1 MKWSDLPGRH
11 SLFWKLACL
20 LVAFCLLMIWLSWSW
35 GRYMEERNQF
45 LSDDARGALTRYA
58 AEAEQAWQQRQRA
71 GIDAWLQGMQQREA
85 GWVGVVG
92 GDLQSLSS
100 RPLTDK
106 EIERVTFLRGL
117 DWPIHKK
124 NLPWLRLPFPGDPHA
139 GNLVIELPSRFMPG
153 QYRVFWRVITNGVI
167 PGLFTLLLCVGLY
180 RLLVVP
186 LNSLR
191 EQANA
196 WRADQLN
203 VRLSSHTTNRPDELG
218 ELGRAFDHMAERL
231 QSTVAL
237 QQQLLRDL
245 SHELRTP
252 LSRLRVAS
260 ESEQGLVQLRERIGR
275 EVDGMQRLVDDTLQL
290 AWLDTERTRLPDESI
305 QIQALWDMLTENA
318 CYESG
323 WPASRLHCA
332 VDSSCWVRGHLNT
345 LAQALEN
352 ILRNAIRHSP
362 NGGVVSL
369 GGQRDGDFWHLWL
382 EDQGGG
388 VAEDDLERIFS
399 PFIRLDGSRPG
410 DGGFGLGLSIARNAV
425 QRQGGTLWAQNTGV
439 GLRLNIRLLADSGV
453 ASEETLLAI
462 TVSQAEEKVSPLVRQ
477 LLWPTNCL
485 NNTHPLE
492 MDLRAKRSSQSPFS
506 LD

>member
-35 GRYMEERNQF
+35 GRYMEQKNLF
-45 LSDDARGALTRYA
+45 LSDEARGTLTRYA
-58 AEAEQAWQQRQRA
+58 AEAEQAWNEGRNE
-71 GIDAWLQGMQQREA
+71 GVDAWLHSVGQHERT
-85 GWVGVVG
+85 WVGVIG
-92 GDLQSLSS
+92 RDLQSLSS
-100 RPLTDK
+100 YPLVEK
-106 EIERVTFLRGL
+106 EVQRLTFLRGL
-117 DWPIHKK
+117 DWPTSRHTQG
-124 NLPWLRLPFPGDPHA
+124 LPWLRVPFPNDPGA
-139 GNLVIELPSRFMPG
+139 GSLVIELPKRFMPG

-186 LNSLR
+186 LNQLR

-196 WRADQLN
+196 WRADQLG
-203 VRLSSHTTNRPDELG
+203 VRLSSHTTNRTDELG

-260 ESEQGLVQLRERIGR
+260 ESEQGLVHLRERIGR
-275 EVDGMQRLVDDTLQL
+275 EVDGMQRLVEDTLQL
-290 AWLDTERTRLPDESI
+290 AWLDTERTLLPDESI
-305 QIQALWDMLTENA
+305 QVQALWDMLTENA

-323 WPASRLHCA
+323 WPASQLHCA

-362 NGGVVSL
+362 SGGVVSL
-369 GGQRDGDFWHLWL
+369 GGRREGEFWHLWL

-388 VAEDDLERIFS
+388 VAEADLERIFS

-410 DGGFGLGLSIARNAV
+410 NGGFGLGLSIARNAV
-425 QRQGGTLWAQNTGV
+425 QRQGGRLWAENTGC
-439 GLRLNIRLLADSGV
+439 GLRLNMWLVADVDGV
-453 ASEETLLAI
+453 SDDAFASKPGP
-462 TVSQAEEKVSPLVRQ
+462 TVDLS
-477 LLWPTNCL
+477 
-485 NNTHPLE
+485 HP
-492 MDLRAKRSSQSPFS
+492 RTV
-506 LD
+506 

>member
-35 GRYMEERNQF
+35 GRYMEQKNLF
-45 LSDDARGALTRYA
+45 LSEEARITLTRYA
-58 AEAEQAWQQRQRA
+58 AEAEQAWNQHQSA
-71 GIDAWLQGMQQREA
+71 GVDVWLQGIGKRERS
-85 GWVGVVG
+85 WVGVIG
-92 GDLQSLSS
+92 ADLQSLSS
-100 RPLTDK
+100 YPLTDK
-106 EIERVTFLRGL
+106 EIQRLTFLRGL
-117 DWPIHKK
+117 DWPTSRHTRG
-124 NLPWLRLPFPGDPHA
+124 LPWLRIPFPNDPAA
-139 GNLVIELPSRFMPG
+139 GSLVIELPQRFVPG
-153 QYRVFWRVITNGVI
+153 QYRLIWRVITNGII
-167 PGLFTLLLCVGLY
+167 PGMFTLLLCVGLY

-203 VRLSSHTTNRPDELG
+203 VRLSSSTTNRSDELG
-218 ELGRAFDHMAERL
+218 ELGRAFDHMSERL

-260 ESEQGLVQLRERIGR
+260 ESEQGLTALRERIGR
-275 EVDGMQRLVDDTLQL
+275 EVDGMQRLVEDTLQL
-290 AWLDTERTRLPDESI
+290 AWLDTERAPLPDEAI
-305 QIQALWDMLTENA
+305 QVQALWEMLTENA

-323 WPASRLHCA
+323 WPGSQLRCT
-332 VDSSCWVRGHLNT
+332 VDSSCWVRGNLNT

-362 NGGVVSL
+362 KGGVVSL
-369 GGQRDGDFWHLWL
+369 GGQRDGDFWHVWL
-382 EDQGGG
+382 EDEGGG
-388 VAEDDLERIFS
+388 VAETDLERIFC

-425 QRQGGTLWAQNTGV
+425 RRQGGQLWAENTGV
-439 GLRLNIRLLADSGV
+439 GLRLNMRLVAEVEGV
-453 ASEETLLAI
+453 SDDAIAGKPAPTLD
-462 TVSQAEEKVSPLVRQ
+462 V
-477 LLWPTNCL
+477 C
-485 NNTHPLE
+485 HPY
-492 MDLRAKRSSQSPFS
+492 MA
-506 LD
+506 

>member
-35 GRYMEERNQF
+35 GRYMEQRNQF
-45 LSDDARGALTRYA
+45 LSDQARVTLTGYA
-58 AEAEQAWQQRQRA
+58 AEAEQAWRSEQSA
-71 GIDAWLQGMQQREA
+71 GVDAWLQGMKQRET
-85 GWVGVVG
+85 GWVGVIS

-100 RPLTDK
+100 QPLTDQ
-106 EIERVTFLRGL
+106 EIERLTFLRGL

-124 NLPWLRLPFPGDPHA
+124 RLPWLRVPFPGDSTA
-139 GNLVIELPSRFMPG
+139 GSLVIELPQRFMPG
-153 QYRVFWRVITNGVI
+153 QYRVFWRVITNGII

-186 LNSLR
+186 LNQLR

-203 VRLSSHTTNRPDELG
+203 GRLSSSTTKRSDELG

-260 ESEQGLVQLRERIGR
+260 ESEQGLAQLRERIGR
-275 EVDGMQRLVDDTLQL
+275 EVDGMQRLVEDTLQL
-290 AWLDTERTRLPDESI
+290 AWLDTERAPLPDEAI
-305 QIQALWDMLTENA
+305 QVQALWEMLTENA
-318 CYESG
+318 CYESA
-323 WPASRLHCA
+323 WPASQLQCA
-332 VDSSCWVRGHLNT
+332 VDSSCWVRGNLNT

-362 NGGVVSL
+362 SGGIVRFS
-369 GGQRDGDFWHLWL
+369 GQRDGDFWHLWL
-382 EDQGGG
+382 EDEGGG
-388 VAEDDLERIFS
+388 VAEADLERIFC

-425 QRQGGTLWAQNTGV
+425 KRQGGSLWAQNTGR
-439 GLRLNIRLLADSGV
+439 GLRLNIRLVAESDGVSDDAIASRLAP
-453 ASEETLLAI
+453 
-462 TVSQAEEKVSPLVRQ
+462 TV
-477 LLWPTNCL
+477 
-485 NNTHPLE
+485 
-492 MDLRAKRSSQSPFS
+492 DLCRPQIV
-506 LD
+506 

>member
-1 MKWSDLPGRH
+1 MKVSELPGRH
-11 SLFWKLACL
+11 SLFWKLAFL

-45 LSDDARGALTRYA
+45 LSDEARGTLTRYA
-58 AEAEQAWQQRQRA
+58 AEAERAWQRGERD
-71 GIDAWLQGMQQREA
+71 GVDSWLQSMELREA
-85 GWVGVVG
+85 GWVGVISG
-92 GDLQSLSS
+92 NLQSLSNE
-100 RPLTDK
+100 PLNEQ
-106 EIERVTFLRGL
+106 EIQHMTFLRGL
-117 DWPIHKK
+117 DWPIHKQGR
-124 NLPWLRLPFPGDPHA
+124 PWLRIPFPKDPSA
-139 GNLVIELPSRFMPG
+139 GSLVIELPERFLPG
-153 QYRVFWRVITNGVI
+153 KYRLFWRVVTNGVI

-186 LNSLR
+186 LNNLR

-203 VRLSSHTTNRPDELG
+203 VRLSSGITQRPDELG
-218 ELGRAFDHMAERL
+218 ELARAFDSMSERL

-260 ESEQGLVQLRERIGR
+260 ESEQGLPQLRERIGR
-275 EVDGMQRLVDDTLQL
+275 EVDGMQRLVEDTLQL
-290 AWLDTERTRLPDESI
+290 AWLDTDRTPLPDEAI
-305 QIQALWDMLTENA
+305 QIQALWEMLTDNA

-323 WPASRLHCA
+323 WPSLQLQCSVEAA
-332 VDSSCWVRGHLNT
+332 CWVRGNLNT

-362 NGGVVSL
+362 AGGIVRL
-369 GGQRDGDFWHLWL
+369 DGRREGDYWHLWL

-388 VAEDDLERIFS
+388 VAESDLQRIFL
-399 PFIRLDGSRPG
+399 PFTRLDGSRPG

-425 QRQGGTLWAQNTGV
+425 QRQGGSIWAENGGA
-439 GLRLNIRLLADSGV
+439 GLRLNLRLLADDGV
-453 ASEETLLAI
+453 GANDAIASRLTPAL
-462 TVSQAEEKVSPLVRQ
+462 
-477 LLWPTNCL
+477 
-485 NNTHPLE
+485 
-492 MDLRAKRSSQSPFS
+492 DLRSPQIV
-506 LD
+506 

>member
-35 GRYMEERNQF
+35 GRYMEQRNQF
-45 LSDDARGALTRYA
+45 LSDDARATLTRYA
-58 AEAEQAWQQRQRA
+58 SEAEQAWLERQHE
-71 GIDAWLQGMQQREA
+71 GVDAWLQGMQQRET
-85 GWVGVVG
+85 GWVGVIG

-100 RPLTDK
+100 LPLSDK
-106 EIERVTFLRGL
+106 DILRLTFLRGL
-117 DWPIHKK
+117 DWPVHKK
-124 NLPWLRLPFPGDPHA
+124 GRPWLRVPFPGDSSA
-139 GNLVIELPSRFMPG
+139 GSLVIELPQRFVPG
-153 QYRVFWRVITNGVI
+153 RYRVFWRVITNGVI

-186 LNSLR
+186 LNNLR

-196 WRADQLN
+196 WRADQLG
-203 VRLSSHTTNRPDELG
+203 VRLSRHTTNRSDELG
-218 ELGRAFDHMAERL
+218 ELGRAFDHMSERL

-260 ESEQGLVQLRERIGR
+260 ESEQGLEQLRERINR
-275 EVDGMQRLVDDTLQL
+275 EVDGMQRLVEDTLQL
-290 AWLDTERTRLPDESI
+290 AWLDTERSPLPDEAI
-305 QIQALWDMLTENA
+305 QIQALWEMLTENA

-323 WPASRLHCA
+323 WPAGQLQCA
-332 VDSSCWVRGHLNT
+332 VDSSCWVRGNLNT

-362 NGGVVSL
+362 KGGVVRL
-369 GGQRDGDFWHLWL
+369 DGRRDGDFWHLWL

-388 VAEDDLERIFS
+388 VAEADLERIFS

-410 DGGFGLGLSIARNAV
+410 NGGFGLGLSIARNAV
-425 QRQGGTLWAQNTGV
+425 QRQGGRLWAENTTV
-439 GLRLNIRLLADSGV
+439 GLRLNMQLLADVG
-453 ASEETLLAI
+453 A
-462 TVSQAEEKVSPLVRQ
+462 VSDDAFAAVRRSDKPA
-477 LLWPTNCL
+477 PTGDMGR
-485 NNTHPLE
+485 P
-492 MDLRAKRSSQSPFS
+492 QIV
-506 LD
+506 

>member
-11 SLFWKLACL
+11 SLFWKLAFL

-45 LSDDARGALTRYA
+45 LSDDARGTLSRYA
-58 AEAEQAWQQRQRA
+58 AEAEQAWTQGGRA
-71 GIDAWLQGMQQREA
+71 GVDSFLQSMQQRES
-85 GWVGVVG
+85 GWVGVIS

-100 RPLTDK
+100 QEISDK
-106 EIERVTFLRGL
+106 DVQHLTFLRGL

-124 NLPWLRLPFPGDPHA
+124 GLPWMRVPFPENPSA
-139 GNLVIELPSRFMPG
+139 GSLVIELPQRFVPG

-186 LNSLR
+186 LNNLR

-196 WRADQLN
+196 WRADQLG
-203 VRLSSHTTNRPDELG
+203 VRLSSRTTNRQDELG
-218 ELGRAFDHMAERL
+218 ELGRAFDHMSERL

-260 ESEQGLVQLRERIGR
+260 ESEQGLAQLRERIGR

-290 AWLDTERTRLPDESI
+290 AWLDTERAPLPDEAI
-305 QIQALWDMLTENA
+305 QIQALWEMLTENA
-318 CYESG
+318 CYESC
-323 WPASRLHCA
+323 WPIAQLQCT
-332 VDSSCWVRGHLNT
+332 VDSSCWVRGNLNT

-352 ILRNAIRHSP
+352 ILRNAVRHSP
-362 NGGVVSL
+362 VDGVVTL
-369 GGQRDGDFWHLWL
+369 GGRRDGDFWHLWL
-382 EDQGGG
+382 EDEGGG
-388 VAEDDLERIFS
+388 VAETDLERIFS
-399 PFIRLDGSRPG
+399 PFTRLDGSRPG
-410 DGGFGLGLSIARNAV
+410 NGGFGLGLSIARNAV
-425 QRQGGTLWAQNTGV
+425 QRQGGTIWAQNTGN
-439 GLRLNIRLLADSGV
+439 GLRLNVRLVADAEDENNV
-453 ASEETLLAI
+453 AFASKPAP
-462 TVSQAEEKVSPLVRQ
+462 TVDVS
-477 LLWPTNCL
+477 
-485 NNTHPLE
+485 
-492 MDLRAKRSSQSPFS
+492 RSHSV
-506 LD
+506 